1 MWNENGDKLS
11 YQYAGTNSNI
21 SGALEEGKQGG
32 LAGKFGKLVTGVQR
46 YLVSN
51 LSDPDKQKSIQ
62 CLRFQQADQQ
72 VYGIRAAINELLRKR
87 VGDYMRQKQIRVGC
101 LTWNCAGNAP
111 PGDLNVLDIVLP
123 RA

>member
-62 CLRFQQADQQ
+62 CLRFQ
-72 VYGIRAAINELLRKR
+72 
-87 VGDYMRQKQIRVGC
+87 
-101 LTWNCAGNAP
+101 
-111 PGDLNVLDIVLP
+111 
-123 RA
+123 